1 MGDLE
6 ENNNSPMSLLRDG
19 HSFLL
24 YTIRYYSATE
34 MDRIG
39 QNSKAKGTLHS
50 AELTQLKKE
59 IDVEV
64 KVEVEAEIP

>member
-1 MGDLE
+1 MGDVE
-6 ENNNSPMSLLRDG
+6 AHNNSLVSLLRDS

-34 MDRIG
+34 MDNIG
-39 QNSKAKGTLHS
+39 QNSKAEGTLHS
-50 AELTQLKKE
+50 AESSQLKEE
-59 IDVEV
+59 IDVKV

>member
-6 ENNNSPMSLLRDG
+6 ANDNSLVSLLRDS
-19 HSFLL
+19 HSSLL

-34 MDRIG
+34 MDIIG
-39 QNSKAKGTLHS
+39 QNSKAKGSLHS
-50 AELTQLKKE
+50 AESTKLKEEK
-59 IDVEV
+59 DVEV

>member
-6 ENNNSPMSLLRDG
+6 ANNNSPMSLLRDG

-24 YTIRYYSATE
+24 FTIQYYSATE
-34 MDRIG
+34 MDRIR

-50 AELTQLKKE
+50 AESTKLKEEK
-59 IDVEV
+59 DVQV

>member
-1 MGDLE
+1 MGDVE
-6 ENNNSPMSLLRDG
+6 ANNNSLVSLLRDG

-34 MDRIG
+34 MD
-39 QNSKAKGTLHS
+39 SKAKGTLHS
-50 AELTQLKKE
+50 AESTKLKEEK
-59 IDVEV
+59 DVQV

>member
-6 ENNNSPMSLLRDG
+6 ANNNSPMSLLRDG

-34 MDRIG
+34 MD
-39 QNSKAKGTLHS
+39 SKAKGTLHS
-50 AELTQLKKE
+50 VELTQLKKE